1 MGRVIAG
8 AAMVV
13 LAGTLAY
20 GQAGGQTGGEGGIR
34 VGGQETPP
42 LAGPSAGDAIA
53 KPTLVERAYDGTL
66 KRLELP
72 PAEAAVA
79 LLELDDAA
87 RVRVEALI
95 AERAAAVDEVV
106 IGNIELLVS
115 VKGAGESGDRV
126 RAIGL
131 LRKLDE
137 AFGGIEPVRKFE
149 ERLGGAMGLVQRQEF
164 MALLDEYRDAVAED
178 RRRALE
184 REGAA
189 RRELRPRA
197 LRLRERLEEL
207 GVEIRRS
214 YERQVTLAA
223 REFEALMAKLALR
236 PEQEGEIRRLVAD
249 YAQRTQLNPNEAD
262 RRAIFLK
269 VLSHLDEDQRRILFE
284 SARGR

>member
-34 VGGQETPP
+34 VGGQATPP

-197 LRLRERLEEL
+197 LRLRAAPRRLRRPRASPP
-207 GVEIRRS
+207 GPGASWPSWRWSRRGPRPFASTRSACPPTWCSTRCTSSSKVATTSRARTSWTRTRRS
-214 YERQVTLAA
+214 PSSPSR
-223 REFEALMAKLALR
+223 
-236 PEQEGEIRRLVAD
+236 
-249 YAQRTQLNPNEAD
+249 
-262 RRAIFLK
+262 
-269 VLSHLDEDQRRILFE
+269 
-284 SARGR
+284 SAST